1 MLYVHTIG
9 RIGKDSQVITGT
21 HGSFIAFDIAVE
33 DYSHGNSVT
42 TWVRVR
48 SKKENHTRLSE
59 YLTKGR
65 LLLIEGTLSASL
77 WKDKDGNHQ
86 IQLSI
91 AADTLEFINTG
102 KREDTADTTDTAG
115 EVPEPPADA
124 PQDDKD
130 DLPF

>member
-33 DYSHGNSVT
+33 D
-42 TWVRVR
+42 
-48 SKKENHTRLSE
+48 
-59 YLTKGR
+59 
-65 LLLIEGTLSASL
+65 SASL

-102 KREDTADTTDTAG
+102 KREGTASDTADTTDTAG